1 MSHIDSYTAKKMH
14 KAFHGLYLD
23 MQRSFAECNALKLNP
38 VTKPFDSRINPMQ
51 LPLPA
56 DMRTQLLSSN
66 GNSQSMEYFPDEIQ
80 HHILNE
86 PGVAIT
92 YKFEVVSRK
101 VVLHFVEFNTH
112 NPDMKKMQ
120 AHAKRVCALMHLV
133 STHASRIMCSS
144 TLNVYIYMTEF
155 KKRFPTKKGEA
166 IDTEHANTG
175 MSYHCAK
182 ANDIVV
188 YRKEEWFK
196 VLIHESFHAFGLGF
210 IENDMPEGM
219 DQAMQ
224 AMLQKTYSISH
235 PVRIYETYCEIWA
248 RILNVMFDCF
258 VDDHATPVY
267 GGSTSTSTSTSN
279 NSTEFPVFMECVMEG
294 LDANARFA
302 QQQCAKLLRYTD
314 ISYET
319 LTQPT
324 EPNRAIVLKKYR
336 ESTNVFAY
344 YVMTCALLH
353 SPNEFMAWCHKNNPL
368 TPDKKGI
375 MQFRTIPA
383 NFNGFME
390 LLYHCKQQCPKLEF
404 AGLNDADVMGSSMRM
419 SPNSYSQ
426 MNGNLMK
433 N

>member
-23 MQRSFAECNALKLNP
+23 MQRSFAECNALKL
-38 VTKPFDSRINPMQ
+38 KPIVKPIDSWMQ

-56 DMRTQLLSSN
+56 DMRKQLLSSN

-86 PGVAIT
+86 QSVAIT
-92 YKFEVVSRK
+92 YNFNVGNRK

-112 NPDMKKMQ
+112 NVHNSEFD

-133 STHASRIMCSS
+133 SMHASRSVCSS
-144 TLNVYIYMTEF
+144 ALNIYIYMTEF

-175 MSYHCAK
+175 MSYHCSRN
-182 ANDIVV
+182 NDIVV
-188 YRKEEWFK
+188 YRNEEWFK
-196 VLIHESFHAFGLGF
+196 VLIHESFHAFGLSF
-210 IENDMPEGM
+210 IEDDMPKGV
-219 DQAMQ
+219 DRAMQ
-224 AMLQKTYSISH
+224 NMLQKTYSISH

-258 VDDHATPVY
+258 VDDNANSVY
-267 GGSTSTSTSTSN
+267 GTSN
-279 NSTEFPVFMECVMEG
+279 GTSSSNNTDVRVFMECVMEG

-302 QQQCAKLLRYTD
+302 QQQCAKLLRYAD
-314 ISYET
+314 ISHEI
-319 LTQPT
+319 LTQPS
-324 EPNRAIVLKKYR
+324 EINRALVDEKYR

-344 YVMTCALLH
+344 YVLTCVLLH
-353 SPNEFMAWCHKNNPL
+353 SPNEFIVWCYKNNQL

-375 MQFRTIPA
+375 MQFRAIPS

-390 LLYHCKQQCPKLEF
+390 LLHHCNQRFPKL
-404 AGLNDADVMGSSMRM
+404 NSNIDHTDVLGSSMRM
-419 SPNSYSQ
+419 TP
-426 MNGNLMK
+426 MHV
-433 N
+433 